1 MNGELCLLWR
11 ANERERL
18 FLSFL
23 RLQLAKQHCAIIF
36 PLHSSLARARARKN
50 AAGVIITPACVRT
63 KKGSRRGD
71 AHAGLEVIVG
81 VRTCSDGKLHN
92 NPNLVDYQICSIL
105 QYIFYIL
112 QYRILN
118 LRGAR
123 RRRGGPHRLEPKE
136 GEGSKIHGSV
146 RRSSLVLL
154 AFSNPLTHSLT
165 RSPARPLGQ
174 LSLSAFVAKCCNSPS
189 AEVRSRTY
197 FSHRARGL
205 LPLKGKT
212 LKGHPSFSR
221 MIGRTD

>member
-1 MNGELCLLWR
+1 M
-11 ANERERL
+11 ASERTRTP
-18 FLSFL
+18 FSFL
-23 RLQLAKQHCAIIF
+23 PSPPTCETTLCDYLSAPF
-36 PLHSSLARARARKN
+36 FARARARKN

-165 RSPARPLGQ
+165 HSFARSPARSVIIKRFCGEMLQ
-174 LSLSAFVAKCCNSPS
+174 LALRRSPNS
-189 AEVRSRTY
+189 EVRSRTY

-221 MIGRTD
+221 MIGLTD